1 MKHLLKHIA
10 LLVLLCL
17 QSSSAK
23 DVSPIAEY
31 RLDEHTVYAIPVS
44 RSRVTTISFP
54 GPISAI
60 DAANVTSDPKIPGLF
75 QIAHTKGSY
84 FLSVRALVERA
95 MTNMNI
101 RWNKKTYV
109 IELVE
114 SPSPFYSVIF
124 QYDTDADIRPASAR
138 VTPSRLLALLD
149 KAKAYPLLK
158 EYHANAVDQVE
169 YVNFSKNPRVL
180 DYRDYEVQLDEVF
193 RFNPEDTLIFRML
206 LRNKTDQSIQY
217 RPDGFSLR
225 VGERTYPQS
234 ISDASGTIPPKG
246 QAPAYFAVTGT
257 PNGGRNDLSLK
268 NDFTVL
274 LDRVETNTAPL
285 QWYNPNRN
293 RQNEPAQ
300 CHHILAQPD
309 RHTPVLRC
317 PADLRDCIRQR
328 VLRPQQGQAQ
338 DCCHTN
344 ASRENKQN
352 IPGTSDNPARDGSL
366 QTASHRFRRNVSAIN
381 GHAAAADQRP

>member
-1 MKHLLKHIA
+1 MKHLVKHI
-10 LLVLLCL
+10 LVLLLLGL

-23 DVSPIAEY
+23 DASPIAEY
-31 RLDEHTVYAIPVS
+31 RLDERTVYAIPVS

-84 FLSVRALVERA
+84 FLSVRALVEKA
-95 MTNMNI
+95 ATNINI
-101 RWNKKTYV
+101 RWNNKTYV

-114 SPSPFYSVIF
+114 SSSPLYSVIF

-138 VTPSRLLALLD
+138 VTPGRLLALLD

-158 EYHANAVDQVE
+158 EYHANAVAQIE
-169 YVNFSKNPRVL
+169 YANFSKTPRVL
-180 DYRDYEVQLDEVF
+180 DYKDYEVQLDEVF
-193 RFNPEDTLIFRML
+193 RFNPEDTLIFRIL
-206 LRNKTDQSIQY
+206 LCNKTDQPIQY

-246 QAPAYFAVTGT
+246 QAPAYFAITGT

-268 NDFTVL
+268 NEFTVL
-274 LDRVETNTAPL
+274 IDRVETNAPPP
-285 QWYNPNRN
+285 Q
-293 RQNEPAQ
+293 PAQ
-300 CHHILAQPD
+300 PE
-309 RHTPVLRC
+309 PK
-317 PADLRDCIRQR
+317 P
-328 VLRPQQGQAQ
+328 
-338 DCCHTN
+338 
-344 ASRENKQN
+344 SE
-352 IPGTSDNPARDGSL
+352 
-366 QTASHRFRRNVSAIN
+366 
-381 GHAAAADQRP
+381 